1 MHPALLTTAFRAR
14 RDHAEALH
22 LEAALKT
29 VPIAPTS
36 RDEPGRQETFPSPS
50 SNLFA
55 RLREQLPARVEQLVY
70 EIFVARWA
78 ASRIGRERDFDGRH
92 GLRVARPGAR
102 LTNRQ
107 QRGRPRILRLEKP
120 QCRKNIL
127 HAIGVVAGIEGQDE
141 L

>member
-1 MHPALLTTAFRAR
+1 MHPALLTTAFRDR
-14 RDHAEALH
+14 RDPAEALH
-22 LEAALKT
+22 LEAAPKT
-29 VPIAPTS
+29 APIGPKS
-36 RDEPGRQETFPSPS
+36 REEPGRQETSPPPSK
-50 SNLFA
+50 LFA
-55 RLREQLPARVEQLVY
+55 RLREQLHAGHEQLVY

-127 HAIGVVAGIEGQDE
+127 HAIGVVAG
-141 L
+141 